1 MSATNTVNNEHMS
14 DLDPMAPINEQASR
28 WCILLRGGAATR
40 ADKKAFSEW
49 VSRSPERVEAY
60 IQAARLTK
68 ALKSK
73 NVRWP
78 NTPVEVLVREAKQT
92 PVEVASIFRS
102 DAIPAKPAAPHFG
115 GKVRPLMIACA
126 VTLLVAV
133 GCAWLFLNDTQHYAT
148 AFGEQRSIVL
158 SDGSVVTLNTSSDI
172 EVKLAKTRRTIKLVA
187 GEALFRVAH
196 DKARPFDVVAGNTT
210 VRAVGTQFN
219 VHRSASSTT
228 VTVVEGKVSVSN
240 TPDTRADK
248 SAVIDIPIPVSAGEE
263 VILLPRTRPRTTAV
277 NAAIAIAWSQRRLVF
292 ERRPLGEVAA
302 EFNRYNR
309 REIFIESTKLKSQE
323 VTGSFEANDPSS
335 FLEFVAKIPG
345 VRIEQQADSIK
356 VLSTN

>member
-1 MSATNTVNNEHMS
+1 
-14 DLDPMAPINEQASR
+14 MAPINEQASR
-28 WCILLRGGAATR
+28 WCILLRSGSATR
-40 ADKKAFSEW
+40 ADKKAFGEW

-73 NVRWP
+73 KVRWP
-78 NTPVEVLVREAKQT
+78 DTPVEVLVREAKET
-92 PVEVASIFRS
+92 PVEVVSFLPT
-102 DAIPAKPAAPHFG
+102 DTIPAKSAAPRVR
-115 GKVRPLMIACA
+115 GKRLPLMFACA
-126 VTLLVAV
+126 ATLLVAI
-133 GCAWLFLNDTQHYAT
+133 GCAWLYLSGTQRYAT
-148 AFGEQRSIVL
+148 AFGEQRTIVL
-158 SDGSVVTLNTSSDI
+158 NDGSEVTLNTSSDI
-172 EVKLAKTRRTIKLVA
+172 EVRFVKTRRTIKLVA

-219 VHRSASSTT
+219 VNRSASSTT

-240 TPDTRADK
+240 TSESRGDRSQA
-248 SAVIDIPIPVSAGEE
+248 IDAPIPLSAGEE
-263 VILLPRTRPRTTAV
+263 VVLLPRTRPRMAAV

-309 REIFIESTKLKSQE
+309 REILIESEKLKSQE
-323 VTGSFEANDPSS
+323 VTGSFEINDPSS

-345 VRIEQQADSIK
+345 VSIEQEADSTK
-356 VLSTN
+356 VVSTN